1 MAESNFIDFLK
12 QRHEHPRD
20 KYLLFEEKWHKYT
33 IINDPASRY
42 TSVTK
47 VVHAQFPKFDPD
59 LVIKKMMAGKN
70 WNEDNKYWGMTP
82 TQIKTLWNNNG
93 KSVSGAGTNLHY
105 NIEQFMNQWLVDED
119 DKLMD
124 CDHELLL
131 ENYNEDKEEGDC
143 VINNT
148 SDEWSYFLN
157 FVRDHMDLKPYRT
170 EWMIYDEKIKLAG
183 SVDMVYQNPD
193 GTIDIYDWKRA
204 KEISAVNNFREKGI
218 SPALSHVT
226 HSNFWHYSL
235 QLNVYK
241 TIIERNYGLKVRNIF
256 LVQLHPD
263 SGVNNYKL
271 YPCADLSKEVDDMFE
286 FITKNVK

>member
-1 MAESNFIDFLK
+1 
-12 QRHEHPRD
+12 
-20 KYLLFEEKWHKYT
+20 
-33 IINDPASRY
+33 
-42 TSVTK
+42 
-47 VVHAQFPKFDPD
+47 
-59 LVIKKMMAGKN
+59 MAGKN
-70 WNEDNKYWGMTP
+70 WNEDHKYWGMTP

-131 ENYNEDKEEGDC
+131 ENYNEDMEEGDC

-218 SPALSHVT
+218 SPALSHIT

-241 TIIERNYGLKVRNIF
+241 TIIERNYGLKVRNLF

-263 SGVNNYKL
+263 SDVNNYKL

>member
-1 MAESNFIDFLK
+1 
-12 QRHEHPRD
+12 
-20 KYLLFEEKWHKYT
+20 
-33 IINDPASRY
+33 
-42 TSVTK
+42 
-47 VVHAQFPKFDPD
+47 
-59 LVIKKMMAGKN
+59 
-70 WNEDNKYWGMTP
+70 
-82 TQIKTLWNNNG
+82 
-93 KSVSGAGTNLHY
+93 
-105 NIEQFMNQWLVDED
+105 MNQWLVDED

-131 ENYNEDKEEGDC
+131 ECYNEDMEEGDC

-170 EWMIYDEKIKLAG
+170 EWMIYDEKVKLAG
-183 SVDMVYQNPD
+183 SVDMVYKNPD

-204 KEISAVNNFREKGI
+204 KEISAVNNFRERGL
-218 SPALSHVT
+218 SPALSHIT

-241 TIIERNYGLKVRNIF
+241 TIIERNYGLKVRNLF

-263 SGVNNYKL
+263 SEVNNYKL